1 MANKSETTLPTEYQ
15 ERPEF
20 LRVTLTLPPELVNF
34 MDAQARR
41 FLSVRGDGNRS
52 AYVRELLEAHR
63 DSFVGKRRGR
73 K

>member
-1 MANKSETTLPTEYQ
+1 MPKSESTLPAGYQ
-15 ERPEF
+15 ERPDF
-20 LRVTLTLPPELVNF
+20 LRVTLTLPPDLVQF
-34 MDAQARR
+34 MDGQSRR

-63 DSFVGKRRGR
+63 DSFVGKRKGR